1 MSSDVAIIGSI
12 LLLVMV
18 LGLVALV
25 RTRRQVTTP
34 TERAVH
40 MALHT
45 ASLAEAF
52 HQMAEQAPAAGRV
65 LVVAAGAGVT
75 AGAALYL
82 VPPRS

>member
-1 MSSDVAIIGSI
+1 LSA
-12 LLLVMV
+12 
-18 LGLVALV
+18 
-25 RTRRQVTTP
+25 
-34 TERAVH
+34 ERIVVGDDPRV
-40 MALHT
+40 HT